1 MSLEAIVLGI
11 FAILIGLAFVFAG
24 FRFFL
29 ILLPIWGFFAGFV
42 FGADIVTQLFGNGFL
57 ATTTSWVV
65 GFVLAVIFAVL
76 SYLYYWFAVIFL
88 GASAGYALGI
98 GLMAWLGLHDGFLVF
113 LVGVVVAIGVALA
126 FIVLRVP
133 KYLILGVTAF
143 GGAFATLT
151 GVALILG
158 RIPKEALA
166 AGIVGSFVNDSLNW
180 VWVLAALV
188 LGIAGFVYQMRTT
201 ARVEAA
207 LVSDYRNP
215 GLSS

>member
-65 GFVLAVIFAVL
+65 GLVLAVVFAVL

-88 GASAGYALGI
+88 GGSAGYALGI
-98 GLMAWLGLHDGFLVF
+98 GLMAWLGLHDGFFVF
-113 LVGVVVAIGVALA
+113 LVGAVFAVIVALA

-133 KYLILGVTAF
+133 KYLILAVTAF
-143 GGAFATLT
+143 GGAFAAVT

-158 RIPKEALA
+158 RVPLA
-166 AGIVGSFVNDSLNW
+166 DMAGGIVGSFINDSLSW

-188 LGIAGFVYQMRTT
+188 LGIIGFVYQMQTT

-207 LVSDYRNP
+207 VISDYRNP
-215 GLSS
+215 GLS

>member
-1 MSLEAIVLGI
+1 VSLEAIVLGI

-42 FGADIVTQLFGNGFL
+42 LGADIVTQLFGQGFL
-57 ATTTSWVV
+57 ATTTSWVI
-65 GFVLAVIFAVL
+65 GFVFAVVCAVL

-98 GLMAWLGLHDGFLVF
+98 GLMAWLGLHDGFFVF
-113 LVGVVVAIGVALA
+113 LVGLVFAVILALA

-133 KYLILGVTAF
+133 KYLVLVATAF
-143 GGAFATLT
+143 GGAFAALT

-158 RIPKEALA
+158 RVPLA
-166 AGIVGSFVNDSLNW
+166 DMANGIVGSFVHDSLSWIW
-180 VWVLAALV
+180 VVAAIV
-188 LGIAGFVYQMRTT
+188 LGVAGLVYQMQST
-201 ARVEAA
+201 ARVEAVMA
-207 LVSDYRNP
+207 SSYRNP
-215 GLSS
+215 GLS